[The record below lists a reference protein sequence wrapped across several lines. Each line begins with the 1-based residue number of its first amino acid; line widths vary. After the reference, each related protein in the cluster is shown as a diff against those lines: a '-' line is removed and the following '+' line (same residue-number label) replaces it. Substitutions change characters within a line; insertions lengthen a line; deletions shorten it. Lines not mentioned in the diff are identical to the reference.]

1 VVIARAQA
9 RQAAIDGRNAARPPG
24 AEREPDVALVG
35 LKTVKRHFSA
45 LSPYWHW
52 LEIQGHAPEDT
63 NPFVG
68 FDWPGVHRGREG
80 RDAWSEDDLRTLHTS
95 PKFAPGAERGTFWW
109 ITVVGMYA
117 GMRLEEIARLR
128 IHLDIRELHGRLAFV
143 IQEHPDL
150 WNPTTE
156 AGARIVP
163 VHPVLLKLGF
173 KTPVFGGRPP
183 VEFVISGTLD
193 GLLTVRRFLDATCR
207 GEYMSASEVD
217 AGFRGYRDVDI
228 VFS

>member
-1 VVIARAQA
+1 MRDNESLERAQVDTILRRLVRESLWDSPTRAELLEDFRRSQPRAMDLLFGAPA
-9 RQAAIDGRNAARPPG
+9 RRAILDLPEAAQRTVLDH
-24 AEREPDVALVG
+24 
-35 LKTVKRHFSA
+35 LK
-45 LSPYWHW
+45 
-52 LEIQGHAPEDT
+52 
-63 NPFVG
+63 
-68 FDWPGVHRGREG
+68 
-80 RDAWSEDDLRTLHTS
+80 
-95 PKFAPGAERGTFWW
+95 
-109 ITVVGMYA
+109 
-117 GMRLEEIARLR
+117 
-128 IHLDIRELHGRLAFV
+128 
-143 IQEHPDL
+143 
-150 WNPTTE
+150 TE

-183 VEFVISGTLD
+183 VEFVVSGTLD